1 MTGPKETAAQMPSA
15 VRLRSLDI
23 ARGVTIVTM
32 IIANAAGMIAMTI
45 PGGTSYAPLLHAD
58 WEGCTIADLVFPF
71 FLFFV
76 GVAIPIAA
84 DGSRQP
90 TRPLRLAR
98 RTTLLILLGLGVNY
112 LALIGGD
119 GSNTLRACGVLQRI
133 GVAYLLSALL
143 YFRVSAV
150 GRAGLVSVGL
160 TGYAALLLLAPFPG
174 IGPADLW
181 RKNYNFS
188 SWFDMWILGTANMVP
203 AIDGVPASDPETL
216 LGIIPTTA
224 IVLTGTIAGDRIR
237 IAQNHMRLVATLVVT
252 GAFLAAMGWFAADY
266 IPMVKK
272 LWTPSFV
279 LFTTGLAL
287 VFTATT
293 YGIVEIYQRVGKAG
307 RALEAFGRNSIAAY
321 LLHIMA
327 LAVLVG
333 LDGTYLSL
341 AAFSSPSVASL
352 PLIATAV
359 VLTFLP
365 IRHMYIANRVL
376 RL

>member
-1 MTGPKETAAQMPSA
+1 MPSA
-15 VRLRSLDI
+15 TRLRSLDI

-84 DGSRQP
+84 DGSRHP
-90 TRPLRLAR
+90 TPPRRLAR
-98 RTTLLILLGLGVNY
+98 RTALLILLGLVVNY

-119 GSNTLRACGVLQRI
+119 GSTALRACGVLQRI

-143 YFRVSAV
+143 YFRVSAI
-150 GRAGLVSVGL
+150 GRVGLVSLGL
-160 TGYAALLLLAPFPG
+160 AGYAALLLLAPFPG

-181 RKNYNFS
+181 YKNYNFS
-188 SWFDMWILGTANMVP
+188 AWFDMWILGTTNMVP
-203 AIDGVPASDPETL
+203 AIDGVPPNDPETL

-224 IVLTGTIAGDRIR
+224 IVLAGTIAGDHIR
-237 IAQNHMRLVATLVVT
+237 IAQNQMRLVATLVAT
-252 GAFLAAMGWFAADY
+252 GVFLATMGWFAADY

-272 LWTPSFV
+272 LWTPSYV

-327 LAVLVG
+327 LAVLVA
-333 LDGTYLSL
+333 LDGAYLSL

-365 IRHMYIANRVL
+365 IRLMYVSNRVL